1 MKPNNTLRATL
12 GAILICVTCVSPLAA
27 SAAEIVVGQ
36 VAPFSGPLAPTGNYL
51 RAGGQLYFDS
61 INASGGIHGAKIR
74 LVAKDDGYKAEET
87 VRLAREILKDSQ
99 PLVFF
104 GFVGTGNAEALLK
117 EKVLSEAGIP
127 LLMVRTGAASVV
139 GKNDPNVFLTRA
151 SYAEEVEKI
160 TQQYATTGY
169 NRFAI
174 LYQNDAFGLD
184 VLGSAEAAIK
194 KSGGSLVA
202 KGSYEKNT
210 TKVEDAVKMIA
221 AANPQ
226 AVIMISN
233 TAASAEFLKQS
244 RAAGN
249 LAQYVALSVTD
260 GAQVAKLIGNDK
272 AQGLALTQVVPDPAS
287 RAVPLIKEIQENFQ
301 KFAPKDVTLNQ
312 TFVEGYLGAKVL
324 GEALRRAG
332 PNPTR
337 KKLRDTLEA
346 MKDYDAG
353 GVFIGFSPEK
363 HAGSRFVDITI
374 LNRDGKLLR

>member
-1 MKPNNTLRATL
+1 MMPIPALRNALYATL
-12 GAILICVTCVSPLAA
+12 LSLLSLAA
-27 SAAEIVVGQ
+27 TASDIVIAQ

-51 RAGGQLYFDS
+51 RAGAQLYFDS
-61 INASGGIHGAKIR
+61 ANAGGGIHGAKLR
-74 LVAKDDGYKAEET
+74 LIAKDDGYKAEET
-87 VRLAREILKDSQ
+87 VRLAREILKESQ
-99 PLVFF
+99 PLAFF
-104 GFVGTGNAEALLK
+104 GFVGTGNVEALLK
-117 EKVLSEAGIP
+117 DKVLSEAAIP
-127 LLMVRTGAASVV
+127 LLTVRTGAASIVR
-139 GKNDPNVFLTRA
+139 KNDPNVFLTRA

-169 NRFAI
+169 ARFAI

-184 VLGSAEAAIK
+184 VLASAEEAIK
-194 KSGGSLVA
+194 KAGGTLVA
-202 KGSYEKNT
+202 KGAYEKNT
-210 TKVEDAVKMIA
+210 TKVDNAVTAIA

-244 RAAGN
+244 REAGN

-272 AQGLALTQVVPDPAS
+272 AQGLALTQVVPDPGS
-287 RAVPLIKEIQENFQ
+287 RAIPLIREIHENFQ
-301 KFAPKDVTLNQ
+301 KFAPKDVSANH
-312 TFVEGYLGAKVL
+312 TFVEGYLGAKIL

-346 MKDYDAG
+346 VRDYDAG
-353 GVFIGFSPEK
+353 GVFIGFTPEK

>member
-1 MKPNNTLRATL
+1 MKPIMTLLATL
-12 GAILICVTCVSPLAA
+12 GAILICLIPLAA
-27 SAAEIVVGQ
+27 SAAEIVIGQ
-36 VAPFSGPLAPTGNYL
+36 VTPLSGPLAPTGAYL
-51 RAGGQLYFDS
+51 RAGGQLYFDA
-61 INASGGIHGAKIR
+61 INASGGIHGAKIKLITR
-74 LVAKDDGYKAEET
+74 DDGYKAEET
-87 VRLAREILKDSQ
+87 VRLAREILKEAQ
-99 PLVFF
+99 PLAFF

-127 LLMVRTGAASVV
+127 LVTIRTGAASVV
-139 GKNDPNVFLTRA
+139 GKNDPNLFITRA

-160 TQQYATTGY
+160 TQQYASTGY
-169 NRFAI
+169 TRFAI

-194 KSGGSLVA
+194 KAGGTLVA
-202 KGSYEKNT
+202 KGAYEKNT
-210 TKVEDAVKMIA
+210 TQIEDAVKTIA
-221 AANPQ
+221 SASPQ

-249 LAQYVALSVTD
+249 TAQYVALSTSD
-260 GAQVAKLIGNDK
+260 GGQIVKLITAEK

-301 KFAPKDVTLNQ
+301 KFAPKDVTMNH
-312 TFVEGYLGAKVL
+312 TFVEGYLGAKIL

-337 KKLRDTLEA
+337 KKLRDTLET
-346 MKDYDAG
+346 MREYDAG
-353 GVFIGFSPEK
+353 GLFIGFNPEK

>member
-1 MKPNNTLRATL
+1 MKPIITLRAAL
-12 GAILICVTCVSPLAA
+12 GAILICLTPLPS
-27 SAAEIVVGQ
+27 SAAEIIVGQ

-74 LVAKDDGYKAEET
+74 VVAKDDGYKAEET
-87 VRLAREILKDSQ
+87 VRLAREILKDSP

-127 LLMVRTGAASVV
+127 LLTVRTGAASVV
-139 GKNDPNVFLTRA
+139 GKNDPNVFFTRA

-160 TQQYATTGY
+160 TQQYASTGY
-169 NRFAI
+169 THFAI

-184 VLGSAEAAIK
+184 VLGNAEAAIK
-194 KSGGSLVA
+194 KAGGSLVA

-210 TKVEDAVKMIA
+210 TKVEDAVKTIA

-287 RAVPLIKEIQENFQ
+287 RAIPLIKEIQENFQ

-312 TFVEGYLGAKVL
+312 TFVEGYLGAKIL
-324 GEALRRAG
+324 SEALRRAG

-337 KKLRDTLEA
+337 KKLRDTLET

-353 GVFIGFSPEK
+353 GVFIGFSAEK

>member
-1 MKPNNTLRATL
+1 MKPIITLRAAL
-12 GAILICVTCVSPLAA
+12 GAFLICLSPLAA
-27 SAAEIVVGQ
+27 SAADIVVGQ
-36 VAPFSGPLAPTGNYL
+36 VAPFSGPLAPTGSYL
-51 RAGGQLYFDS
+51 RAGAQLYFDS
-61 INASGGIHGAKIR
+61 VNASGGIHGAKIR
-74 LVAKDDGYKAEET
+74 LITKDDGYKADET
-87 VRLAREILKDSQ
+87 VRLAREMLKDSQ

-117 EKVLSEAGIP
+117 EKVLSDAGIP
-127 LLMVRTGAASVV
+127 LLTVRTGAASVV
-139 GKNDPNVFLTRA
+139 GKNDPYLFLTRA

-160 TQQYATTGY
+160 TQQYGSTGY
-169 NRFAI
+169 KRFAI

-184 VLGSAEAAIK
+184 VLVSAEAAIK
-194 KSGGSLVA
+194 KAGGALVA

-210 TKVEDAVKMIA
+210 TKVEDAVKTIA

-233 TAASAEFLKQS
+233 TAASAAFLQQS
-244 RAAGN
+244 REAGN

-260 GAQVAKLIGNDK
+260 GGQVAKLIGNDK

-287 RAVPLIKEIQENFQ
+287 RAMPLIKEIQEAFQ
-301 KFAPKDVTLNQ
+301 KFPQKDVTVNQ
-312 TFVEGYLGAKVL
+312 TLVEGYLGAKVL

-332 PNPTR
+332 PNPNR
-337 KKLRDTLEA
+337 RKLRDTLET

-353 GVFIGFSPEK
+353 GLFIGFAPDN

-374 LNRDGKLLR
+374 LNREGKLLR

>member
-1 MKPNNTLRATL
+1 MKPNNPLRAAL
-12 GAILICVTCVSPLAA
+12 GAILIYATCFSPLAA
-27 SAAEIVVGQ
+27 SAAEIIVGQ

-87 VRLAREILKDSQ
+87 VRLAREILKDSP

-117 EKVLSEAGIP
+117 EKVLTEAGIP
-127 LLMVRTGAASVV
+127 LLTVRTGAASVV
-139 GKNDPNVFLTRA
+139 GKNDPNLFLTRA

-169 NRFAI
+169 TRFAI
-174 LYQNDAFGLD
+174 LYQNDVFGLD
-184 VLGSAEAAIK
+184 VLGSAEVAIK
-194 KSGGSLVA
+194 KSGGSLVGKA
-202 KGSYEKNT
+202 SYEKNT
-210 TKVEDAVKMIA
+210 TKVEDAVKTIA

-260 GAQVAKLIGNDK
+260 GVQVAKLIGNDK

-346 MKDYDAG
+346 MKDFDAG

>member
-1 MKPNNTLRATL
+1 MKPINTLRAAL
-12 GAILICVTCVSPLAA
+12 GMILICVISLVPLTG
-27 SAAEIVVGQ
+27 SAAEIIVGQ

-61 INASGGIHGAKIR
+61 INANGGIHGAKIR
-74 LVAKDDGYKAEET
+74 VVAKDDGYKAEET
-87 VRLAREILKDSQ
+87 VRLAREILKDSP

-117 EKVLSEAGIP
+117 EKVLTEAGIP
-127 LLMVRTGAASVV
+127 LLTVRTGAASVV
-139 GKNDPNVFLTRA
+139 GKNDPNLFLTRA

-160 TQQYATTGY
+160 TQQYASTGY

-194 KSGGSLVA
+194 KAGGSLVA
-202 KGSYEKNT
+202 KGAYEKNT
-210 TKVEDAVKMIA
+210 TKVEDAVKTIA

-287 RAVPLIKEIQENFQ
+287 RAIPLIKEIQENFQ

-337 KKLRDTLEA
+337 KKLRDTLET
-346 MKDYDAG
+346 MREYDAG
-353 GVFIGFSPEK
+353 GVFIGFSAEK

>member
-1 MKPNNTLRATL
+1 MKPIITLRAAL
-12 GAILICVTCVSPLAA
+12 GAILICLTPLTA
-27 SAAEIVVGQ
+27 SAADIVVGQ
-36 VAPFSGPLAPTGNYL
+36 VAPFSGPLAPTGSYL
-51 RAGGQLYFDS
+51 RAGAQLYFDS
-61 INASGGIHGAKIR
+61 VNAGGGIHGAKIR
-74 LVAKDDGYKAEET
+74 LISKDDGYKADET
-87 VRLAREILKDSQ
+87 VRLAREMLKDSQ

-117 EKVLSEAGIP
+117 EKVLSDAGIP
-127 LLMVRTGAASVV
+127 LLTVRTGAASVV
-139 GKNDPNVFLTRA
+139 GKNDPYLFLTRA

-160 TQQYATTGY
+160 TQQYGSTGY

-184 VLGSAEAAIK
+184 VLVSAEAAIK
-194 KSGGSLVA
+194 KAGGTLVA

-210 TKVEDAVKMIA
+210 TKVEDAVKTIA

-233 TAASAEFLKQS
+233 TAASAAFLQQS
-244 RAAGN
+244 REAGN

-287 RAVPLIKEIQENFQ
+287 RSVPLIKEIQEAFQ
-301 KFAPKDVTLNQ
+301 KFPPKDVTVNQ
-312 TFVEGYLGAKVL
+312 TLVEGYLGAKVL

-332 PNPTR
+332 PNPSR

-353 GVFIGFSPEK
+353 GLFIGFSPEK

-374 LNRDGKLLR
+374 LNREGKLLR